1 MKAEGPVSRSH
12 PLEFVP
18 RLECD
23 HHWTSRPGDEAVAAV
38 AAVAAARRSGREEV

>member
-12 PLEFVP
+12 PPEFVP

-38 AAVAAARRSGREEV
+38 AAARRSGREEV